1 MAHQMKRFTFYP
13 VLLTFLLSIGCGT
26 SSDVAQQ
33 DTSDEAVAVAPEP
46 PTPSPTD
53 VVSQFLDQVR
63 RGGADSNAG
72 SFLTV
77 KAQSELQ
84 RIGRKVQPIGSPDAR
99 FEVTRAESVP
109 DTENSMLV
117 QSIWS
122 EPNPDGTTSQFP
134 VVWAVELE
142 NQSWRISGLAMEL
155 QAGSNPVIIDFENG
169 DRMAELLGEPNNT
182 AATTPTGA
190 QAPAQAAAPGTTT
203 NR

>member
-1 MAHQMKRFTFYP
+1 MAIEMNRLAVYP
-13 VLLTFLLSIGCGT
+13 VLLTFLFSVGCGT
-26 SSDVAQQ
+26 STEVAQKSGSN
-33 DTSDEAVAVAPEP
+33 DIAVAAAPSI
-46 PTPSPTD
+46 PSPTD
-53 VVSQFLDQVR
+53 VVSQFLDEVR

-84 RIGRKVQPIGSPDAR
+84 RIGRTVQPIGSPDAR

-117 QSIWS
+117 QSVWS
-122 EPNPDGTTSQFP
+122 EPNPNGTTSEFP

-142 NQSWRISGLAMEL
+142 DSGWRISGLAMEL
-155 QAGSNPVIIDFENG
+155 EAGSNPVIIDFENG
-169 DRMAELLGEPNNT
+169 ARMAQLLGEPSSPQSE
-182 AATTPTGA
+182 AAV
-190 QAPAQAAAPGTTT
+190 QAAAPGATS